1 MDFSTVR
8 ERVAKKLYTSWGQ
21 FEDDVSLI
29 WKNAMIYNA
38 EGTIYYKQ
46 AKAMQG
52 IAQKIFPAAGSNELY
67 ARSGFGRGFR
77 GRGRGR
83 GQPGRPKRI
92 PLSDPAQKDTQSGRR
107 ILGQRKEAVP
117 LVDDKKD
124 RLVFGMDERSE
135 VSLSEDIAQT
145 KPAQR
150 ILGRS
155 MEKGELSNSQS
166 QPKSSYLGGDDFGN
180 KVSRLK
186 NYKVCRRATSPSG
199 GKHLSFRSWRQ
210 SRSCQTSRSAVP
222 KSFALCY
229 SPDQD
234 PLAYAH
240 SLARFASPLG
250 SLVWEVAAEKVKQTL
265 PPEVPFGRG
274 WIGQDDPLQ
283 SLQSLN
289 PEGEL
294 ARSVLRGQKE
304 GVPDVSVDDVKQAS
318 KQPVLVI
325 TLIEAAFWQCVLQLL
340 LRCRLRTLPDRN
352 ASTTSPG
359 APAIAAAAFGKQ
371 GLNSL
376 QRLGG
381 LSSPVRAGSTS
392 SSDPGDKN
400 AADHLN
406 KMVEGNHAV
415 FSQNGFKNSPLW
427 AALEAGKIDGLLG
440 SPLNS
445 SKAASV
451 GDGSGAQV
459 VATSNQ
465 AAQTL
470 AASMSQGSW
479 PGGLPGNAWLADFS
493 SQQQQAANAYGSL
506 NARTTATLAD
516 VLQQQQ
522 GTNPSTSSL
531 RPGSSSAAR
540 SMMAALDKLKAH
552 HGLHS
557 NSAGSSFSSAAFSV
571 AAAAASNHASASAS
585 AGLPIADGSMS
596 ATTGSF
602 ANIASMMS
610 AMTKPLDPRSPP
622 SLQQQRQQQQQLKL
636 AEQQHQQQ
644 RQKQLLLLQQ
654 QQRLQQ
660 QRQEQQQQ
668 LLHQQQQQQQ
678 QRLQQQRQQLLLRQ
692 HQASLLQKQP
702 TQNGAQQQQESQQ
715 QQNTTAQQSTPDSRF
730 PQGWLSPQDQQ
741 QAFQLLA
748 QAQKNKELAELQA
761 NKQMPVWEQQKQQRD
776 DQSGQFQSRSV
787 ASEPELRLQL

>member
-1 MDFSTVR
+1 MPHWFNGTSRPGAGFSLPPPTAAV
-8 ERVAKKLYTSWGQ
+8 
-21 FEDDVSLI
+21 VSPI
-29 WKNAMIYNA
+29 S
-38 EGTIYYKQ
+38 
-46 AKAMQG
+46 
-52 IAQKIFPAAGSNELY
+52 AQEALSGPVGVSAGSP
-67 ARSGFGRGFR
+67 S
-77 GRGRGR
+77 
-83 GQPGRPKRI
+83 
-92 PLSDPAQKDTQSGRR
+92 
-107 ILGQRKEAVP
+107 EA
-117 LVDDKKD
+117 
-124 RLVFGMDERSE
+124 G
-135 VSLSEDIAQT
+135 SLS
-145 KPAQR
+145 
-150 ILGRS
+150 
-155 MEKGELSNSQS
+155 LSNAAIQTLLNSCAGAGDHVDR
-166 QPKSSYLGGDDFGN
+166 SSVLAM
-180 KVSRLK
+180 
-186 NYKVCRRATSPSG
+186 RA
-199 GKHLSFRSWRQ
+199 
-210 SRSCQTSRSAVP
+210 SAVA
-222 KSFALCY
+222 ALQAAN
-229 SPDQD
+229 SARQGQSV
-234 PLAYAH
+234 LSAQALQ
-240 SLARFASPLG
+240 SLMHAPQGSADVETPTKPLG
-250 SLVWEVAAEKVKQTL
+250 SALMGA
-265 PPEVPFGRG
+265 
-274 WIGQDDPLQ
+274 
-283 SLQSLN
+283 LN
-289 PEGEL
+289 AL
-294 ARSVLRGQKE
+294 WSQ
-304 GVPDVSVDDVKQAS
+304 
-318 KQPVLVI
+318 
-325 TLIEAAFWQCVLQLL
+325 
-340 LRCRLRTLPDRN
+340 N